1 MNNGTVITDYE
12 SINERAAEEIL
23 EEILLFVSNY
33 VFPQSNNLRFVMQ
46 WNVLYLFKEKSLLTT
61 IGNIALVNYK

>member
-46 WNVLYLFKEKSLLTT
+46 
-61 IGNIALVNYK
+61 